1 MGLLLCGALFL
12 GETRRE
18 TWPDGRPRAE
28 YEVELRANGREV
40 RSGSF
45 RSWHENGA
53 LESEGTFADDRE
65 TGRWTFYHASGERAH
80 TGSFA
85 RGKRVGLWESFHPN
99 GTRASKGRYEKGQR
113 LEAWS
118 FWHEDGRPDPLD
130 SGVYTSV
137 DLTLADGRRLGGE
150 RVDGQP
156 HGEWRCTWPDGAPM
170 FAGRLVRG
178 AREGPWRFHHRDGS
192 VAPFLSR
199 VFRDDRALGP
209 LAQAPSAAQSTPE
222 IEPGRLGPPE
232 DPRALEKE
240 LDEWLAAKTREAERA
255 LERRASWLFAGTR
268 AVPAVLRRL
277 VACDPANAEGR
288 ADLLK
293 LEGRLLRELCQGHAL
308 VAPEE
313 AAAKDEATARELVR
327 TWASF
332 WAATADDAW
341 LWRVELALTPAT
353 PEGAFLREYLF
364 RSTFGA
370 LEERRPPTLYARR
383 FTARDPRSEAPLSA
397 ALEWLEAEQLPDG
410 HWSSSIESGSDS
422 AHHAPGVTA
431 LALLALLGAGRRPAD
446 SPAVAKAVSWL
457 LAQQG
462 TDSGRIPDKRQSH
475 DWLYLHLMATQALC
489 ETLALQPSAALASRV
504 QLAVDLVL
512 RAQNPGLAWRYD
524 EPPRG
529 ENDTSVTAWAVAAL
543 VAAREAGLKGDFEAA
558 LTGARRWIE
567 TATDPASGRVG
578 YSALG
583 ELSARTPTNERFP
596 REKGEAMT
604 AAGLFARRLLG
615 VPPTELMAK
624 KQLTLLKAKPPS
636 WDPEGLAIDEYYFY
650 YGAQATALCGAFESS
665 GWAAALAAVARAQ
678 SGNQAERGSWDP
690 IGAWA
695 YCGGRVYST
704 ALLALALE
712 APFRYAAPDLEPKPG
727 KK

>member
-1 MGLLLCGALFL
+1 
-12 GETRRE
+12 
-18 TWPDGRPRAE
+18 
-28 YEVELRANGREV
+28 
-40 RSGSF
+40 
-45 RSWHENGA
+45 
-53 LESEGTFADDRE
+53 
-65 TGRWTFYHASGERAH
+65 
-80 TGSFA
+80 
-85 RGKRVGLWESFHPN
+85 
-99 GTRASKGRYEKGQR
+99 
-113 LEAWS
+113 
-118 FWHEDGRPDPLD
+118 
-130 SGVYTSV
+130 
-137 DLTLADGRRLGGE
+137 
-150 RVDGQP
+150 
-156 HGEWRCTWPDGAPM
+156 
-170 FAGRLVRG
+170 
-178 AREGPWRFHHRDGS
+178 
-192 VAPFLSR
+192 
-199 VFRDDRALGP
+199 
-209 LAQAPSAAQSTPE
+209 
-222 IEPGRLGPPE
+222 
-232 DPRALEKE
+232 
-240 LDEWLAAKTREAERA
+240 
-255 LERRASWLFAGTR
+255 
-268 AVPAVLRRL
+268 
-277 VACDPANAEGR
+277 
-288 ADLLK
+288 
-293 LEGRLLRELCQGHAL
+293 
-308 VAPEE
+308 
-313 AAAKDEATARELVR
+313 
-327 TWASF
+327 
-332 WAATADDAW
+332 
-341 LWRVELALTPAT
+341 
-353 PEGAFLREYLF
+353 
-364 RSTFGA
+364 
-370 LEERRPPTLYARR
+370 
-383 FTARDPRSEAPLSA
+383 
-397 ALEWLEAEQLPDG
+397 
-410 HWSSSIESGSDS
+410 
-422 AHHAPGVTA
+422 
-431 LALLALLGAGRRPAD
+431 
-446 SPAVAKAVSWL
+446 
-457 LAQQG
+457 
-462 TDSGRIPDKRQSH
+462 
-475 DWLYLHLMATQALC
+475 MATQALC